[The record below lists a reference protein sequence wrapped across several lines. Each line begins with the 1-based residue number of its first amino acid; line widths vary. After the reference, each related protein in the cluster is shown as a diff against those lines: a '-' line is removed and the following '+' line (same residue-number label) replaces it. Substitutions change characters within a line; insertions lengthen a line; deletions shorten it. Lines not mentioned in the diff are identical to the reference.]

1 MSYAW
6 PAKHPDETLDYE
18 VRWAKALG
26 ADTISGAVA
35 VTISGGGAPTI
46 DDSSTSGTTTTVWLS
61 GGTVNATP
69 PVVKLVATTA
79 GGREIVAFVDIPVS
93 ARP

>member
-18 VRWAKALG
+18 VRWTKALG
-26 ADTISGAVA
+26 TDTISGSVV
-35 VTISGGGAPTI
+35 VTTSGGNAPTVAS
-46 DDSSTSGTTTTVWLS
+46 SSTSGSVTTVWLS
-61 GGTVNATP
+61 GGSVSPTP
-69 PVVKLVATTA
+69 STVKLVATTTA
-79 GGREIVAFVDIPVS
+79 GRQIVALVDIPVS

>member
-26 ADTISGAVA
+26 SDTISGEPV
-35 VTISGGGAPTI
+35 VTITGGGAPTI
-46 DDSSTSGTTTTVWLS
+46 DSSSTTGAVTTVWLS
-61 GGTVNATP
+61 GGSVSPTAS
-69 PVVKLVATTA
+69 VVKLVASTA
-79 GGREIVAFVDIPVS
+79 GGREIVAFVDIPVA